1 MRLTSWMDYMGI
13 SSEGQALFL
22 SMQEEADNFNNVY
35 LKTEEQL
42 EISKELQ
49 MFGLVRKLPGTN
61 NFVKVHHELFGF
73 DANDDLK
80 CLQHWAFKTI
90 TNKVGHVAAITMD
103 GAYEAAAWATGN
115 LKEDI
120 LVEQKELHL
129 M

>member
-13 SSEGQALFL
+13 SSEGQTLFL
-22 SMQEEADNFNNVY
+22 SMQKRADNFYNVY
-35 LKTEEQL
+35 LETEEEL
-42 EISKELQ
+42 ELSKELQ
-49 MFGLVRKLPGTN
+49 MFGLVHKTPGPN

-73 DANDDLK
+73 DPNDDLQ
-80 CLQHWAFKTI
+80 CLQHWSFRTT
-90 TNKVGHVAAITMD
+90 TNKVGYVSAITIA

-120 LVEQKELHL
+120 SVEQKELHL

>member
-13 SSEGQALFL
+13 SSEGQTLFL
-22 SMQEEADNFNNVY
+22 SIRHEIDNFNNVY
-35 LKTEEQL
+35 LRTEEQL

-61 NFVKVHHELFGF
+61 NFIKVHHELFGF
-73 DANDDLK
+73 EDEDDLE
-80 CLQHWAFKTI
+80 CLQHWLFKTI
-90 TNKVGHVAAITMD
+90 DNKVGHVVAITID

-120 LVEQKELHL
+120 SVQQKELHL

>member
-13 SSEGQALFL
+13 SSEGQTLFL
-22 SMQEEADNFNNVY
+22 SMRERADNFNNVY

-73 DANDDLK
+73 DANDDLES
-80 CLQHWAFKTI
+80 LQHWSFKTI